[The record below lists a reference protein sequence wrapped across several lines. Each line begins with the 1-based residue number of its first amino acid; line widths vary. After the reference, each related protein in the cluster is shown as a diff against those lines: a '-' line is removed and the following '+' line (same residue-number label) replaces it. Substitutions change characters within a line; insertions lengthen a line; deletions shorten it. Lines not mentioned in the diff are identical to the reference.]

1 MKYNIEIK
9 LNEHYFCFFSAF
21 TPFWHMTTTTILP
34 PTSMGF
40 LNNQVH
46 FLVNKCSE
54 KLVTFDALLFQN
66 YVKYLKNALYTCM

>member
-1 MKYNIEIK
+1 
-9 LNEHYFCFFSAF
+9 
-21 TPFWHMTTTTILP
+21 MTTTIILP
-34 PTSMGF
+34 PISMGF

-46 FLVNKCSE
+46 FLVNLCSE